1 METLPLEMRQP
12 FQPLKW
18 LREYFLCWSL
28 LRTDFALVK
37 LIFVDF
43 GIWVCIGGYGSLQCE
58 QHGHSSSCS
67 SWSWQLG
74 CACVLCKRR
83 QSTTQTTKVP

>member
-43 GIWVCIGGYGSLQCE
+43 GIWVCIGGYGSLQCKCV
-58 QHGHSSSCS
+58 S
-67 SWSWQLG
+67 
-74 CACVLCKRR
+74 VLCKR
-83 QSTTQTTKVP
+83 QPALEKHT